1 MLCFFPFHLQRTFS
15 QTYPKNNNMSS
26 DVTEDIRQHI
36 RSVQRRLTRMETAVR
51 CSTPPRSSRGGSS
64 GSSVAHNSTTQPLQ
78 APPTDLK
85 QGRSSPAH
93 IRFTPNHTNAPFL
106 TSSSPSP
113 SFQGQQHQQLHVA
126 SPQSLATPIRKS
138 SSSLIE
144 EEEEIKWLLAD
155 MVVLRARLGSAEH
168 SLEALRHQHR
178 TVTLEE
184 KSKLAARLRVVQHQR
199 ERHQRE
205 QHQEGTG

>member
-51 CSTPPRSSRGGSS
+51 CSTPPRSS

-85 QGRSSPAH
+85 QGGYSPAH
-93 IRFTPNHTNAPFL
+93 VRFTPNHTNAPFL

-184 KSKLAARLRVVQHQR
+184 KSKLAARLRVVQ
-199 ERHQRE
+199 
-205 QHQEGTG
+205 